1 MAKLPFH
8 LKMLISNSLP
18 DAVPPK
24 IEKAETPEALAV
36 RIRAAAKALNA
47 AIADGV
53 AAGLDS
59 ELDLLCRE
67 TIGKPDSQIV
77 IVRSIGKLL

>member
-1 MAKLPFH
+1 MKKLVFSTDPWPQ
-8 LKMLISNSLP
+8 P

-24 IEKAETPEALAV
+24 IEKAETPEALAA
-36 RIRAAAKALNA
+36 RIRAAAKDLNA

-53 AAGLDS
+53 VAGLDT
-59 ELDLLCRE
+59 ELDLLDLQ
-67 TIGKPDSQIV
+67 TIGKPDSQTV